1 MKINIKATTIEL
13 TPAIADYVHRKI
25 SPIEKYLKKN
35 SPDIVAQVEV
45 GKTTRHHKTGNVFRA
60 EVHIIGD
67 GLDIYAVSEKDDLYA
82 AIDIV
87 KDEIMYNMVQSKG
100 KRLTLARRG
109 AEMIKDM
116 MKGLGHHTARGFSWG
131 IERLK
136 FKSFKKKL

>member
-1 MKINIKATTIEL
+1 MKINIKATNIEL
-13 TPAIADYVHRKI
+13 TPAITDYVHRKI

-45 GKTTRHHKTGNVFRA
+45 GKTTQHHKTGNVFRA

-67 GLDIYAVSEKDDLYA
+67 GLDVYAVAEKDDLYA

-100 KRLTLARRG
+100 KRQALARRG
-109 AEMIKDM
+109 AEMIKYM
-116 MKGLGHHTARGFSWG
+116 IKGLGDHTARGFSWG

-136 FKSFKKKL
+136 FKSFKKRP